1 MKSVI
6 IFCHFTAKTTLTET
20 IIVILVID
28 QHQRM
33 KHLFV
38 SFLCNSNAIC
48 YPWFDHLKWCHKR
61 FVYVNLMFSTI
72 AIVCVSTA
80 HCSVVILKI
89 DRWFARKKTGS
100 KLVWKM
106 VEKAFKSFDRTPGC
120 SHFYSNLTFLW
131 SIFVEFS
138 RCIYHYV
145 HIDGGVVRFFV
156 ADAWYV

>member
-1 MKSVI
+1 MWFWLLININEWNIYLFHFYAIVMQFAILDLTTWNDVI
-6 IFCHFTAKTTLTET
+6 K
-20 IIVILVID
+20 D
-28 QHQRM
+28 
-33 KHLFV
+33 
-38 SFLCNSNAIC
+38 SFMSI
-48 YPWFDHLKWCHKR
+48 WCS
-61 FVYVNLMFSTI
+61 STI

-106 VEKAFKSFDRTPGC
+106 VEKAFKSFDRTLGC